1 MKNQVKNGEERKK
14 SPSIV
19 SLKTNDLKTRKK
31 VSKMDIYS
39 VKKEG
44 GKVIERG
51 FDKKVD
57 AKGKRDELCK
67 GAHDKWAKKVKEN
80 KDLAKPFPYIVVK
93 GREHPLYRG

>member
-14 SPSIV
+14 NPSIV
-19 SLKTNDLKTRKK
+19 SLKPNDLKTRKK

-93 GREHPLYRG
+93 GREHPLYRD

>member
-14 SPSIV
+14 NPSIV
-19 SLKTNDLKTRKK
+19 SLKPNDLKTRKK

>member
-1 MKNQVKNGEERKK
+1 
-14 SPSIV
+14 
-19 SLKTNDLKTRKK
+19 
-31 VSKMDIYS
+31 MDIYS

-67 GAHDKWAKKVKEN
+67 NVHDKWAKKVKEN
-80 KDLAKPFPYIVVK
+80 KDLVKPFPYIVTK